1 MSKQHRMLESYMEF
15 LRRKSPQELTESSD
29 RNVL

>member
-1 MSKQHRMLESYMEF
+1 MSKQHRMLKSYMEF